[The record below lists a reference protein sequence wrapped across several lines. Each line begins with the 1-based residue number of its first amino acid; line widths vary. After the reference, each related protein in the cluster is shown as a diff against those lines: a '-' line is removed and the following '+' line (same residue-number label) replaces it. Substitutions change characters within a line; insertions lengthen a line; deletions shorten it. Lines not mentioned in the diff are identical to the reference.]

1 MYEYMAQFIIP
12 CFKVKSDVRN
22 TSLYA
27 TSELWEING
36 THRGLSSSCGCRRA
50 KRPSS
55 FIRCDWVR
63 MKCLAAAISSTVTT
77 QGWASNLLVTRTF
90 FTLPASV
97 FFTQGTSA
105 STSLRLR
112 LSAPMT
118 QSQQMELPSHHMYGA
133 FTVTCTDTTAVRYG
147 FLMGVTVNIMVP
159 SSTDTCMQHFPH
171 NIGTPLSN
179 FYESHSKSQQC

>member
-1 MYEYMAQFIIP
+1 MAQFIIP
-12 CFKVKSDVRN
+12 CFKVKLDPRN

-27 TSELWEING
+27 TSELWKLNG

-55 FIRCDWVR
+55 FMRCDWVR

-90 FTLPASV
+90 FTLPAKV
-97 FFTQGTSA
+97 FLTQGTSA
-105 STSLRLR
+105 STSLRFR
-112 LSAPMT
+112 LSTPMA
-118 QSQQMELPSHHMYGA
+118 QSKQMELKSHHLYGA
-133 FTVTCTDTTAVRYG
+133 FTVTCTDTTTVRYG

-159 SSTDTCMQHFPH
+159 SSIVTCMQHFAH
-171 NIGTPLSN
+171 NIGTSLSI